1 MSEELI
7 VGLAT
12 DAIRVMLLIAAP
24 ILLAGLAVGVLIS
37 IFQTATSIQDQT
49 LSFIPKIVT
58 VLLMVLISFP
68 WMMQVMGD
76 YVTRLFG
83 QLHLYVR

>member
-7 VGLAT
+7 IGLAT

-49 LSFIPKIVT
+49 LTFIPKIVT